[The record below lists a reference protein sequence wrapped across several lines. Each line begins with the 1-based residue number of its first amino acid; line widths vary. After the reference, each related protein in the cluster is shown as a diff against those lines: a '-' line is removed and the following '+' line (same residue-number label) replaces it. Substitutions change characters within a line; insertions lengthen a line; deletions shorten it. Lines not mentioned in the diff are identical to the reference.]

1 MALFFFYSMSELN
14 SERIDK
20 WLWASR
26 FFKTRSLAQEAIELG
41 RVRVNGER
49 VKPSKEIKLSDRLE
63 IHRGDDIFEV
73 LVAGFNLQRGP
84 ASVAQMMYME
94 TEQGRER
101 RESNA
106 QMRKLAIEPA
116 VDRTTK
122 GRPTKRDGR
131 ELRKLRG
138 Y

>member
-1 MALFFFYSMSELN
+1 MTELN

-49 VKPSKEIKLSDRLE
+49 VKPAKEVKLSDRLE
-63 IHRGDDIFEV
+63 IHRGEDIYEV

-84 ASVAQMMYME
+84 ATTAQLMYME
-94 TEQGRER
+94 TEAGRLR
-101 RESNA
+101 REQNA
-106 QMRKLAIEPA
+106 QMRKLVVEPA
-116 VDRTTK
+116 MDRTTK
-122 GRPTKRDGR
+122 GRPTKREGR
-131 ELRKLRG
+131 ELRKVRG

>member
-1 MALFFFYSMSELN
+1 MSELT

-63 IHRGDDIFEV
+63 IHRGDDIYEV

-84 ASVAQMMYME
+84 ASVAQLMYME
-94 TEQGRER
+94 TEQGRIR
-101 RESNA
+101 RENNA
-106 QMRKLAIEPA
+106 QLRKLAVEHAI
-116 VDRTTK
+116 DRLTK
-122 GRPTKRDGR
+122 GRPTKREGR

>member
-1 MALFFFYSMSELN
+1 MAELN

-49 VKPSKEIKLSDRLE
+49 VKPAKEVKLSHRLE
-63 IHRGDDIFEV
+63 IHRGEDIYEV

-84 ASVAQMMYME
+84 AATAQLMYME
-94 TEQGRER
+94 TEAGRMR
-101 RESNA
+101 REQNA
-106 QMRKLAIEPA
+106 QMRKLAVEPA
-116 VDRTTK
+116 MDRTTK
-122 GRPTKRDGR
+122 GRPTKREGR
-131 ELRKLRG
+131 ELRKVRG

>member
-1 MALFFFYSMSELN
+1 MTELN

-49 VKPSKEIKLSDRLE
+49 VKPAKEVKLSDRLE
-63 IHRGDDIFEV
+63 IHRGEDIYEV

-84 ASVAQMMYME
+84 AATAQLMYME
-94 TEQGRER
+94 TEAGRMR
-101 RESNA
+101 REQNA
-106 QMRKLAIEPA
+106 QMRKLAVEPA
-116 VDRTTK
+116 MDRTTK
-122 GRPTKRDGR
+122 GRPTKREGR
-131 ELRKLRG
+131 ELRKVRG

>member
-1 MALFFFYSMSELN
+1 MAELN

-49 VKPSKEIKLSDRLE
+49 VKPAKEVKLSDRLE
-63 IHRGDDIFEV
+63 IHRGEDIYEV

-84 ASVAQMMYME
+84 AATAQLMYME
-94 TEQGRER
+94 TEAGRMR
-101 RESNA
+101 REQNA
-106 QMRKLAIEPA
+106 QMRKLAVEPA
-116 VDRTTK
+116 MDRTSK
-122 GRPTKRDGR
+122 GRPTKREGR
-131 ELRKLRG
+131 ELRKVRG

>member
-1 MALFFFYSMSELN
+1 MAELN

-49 VKPSKEIKLSDRLE
+49 VKPAKEVKLSDRLE
-63 IHRGDDIFEV
+63 IHRGEDIYEV

-84 ASVAQMMYME
+84 AATAQLMYME
-94 TEQGRER
+94 TEAGRMR
-101 RESNA
+101 REQSA
-106 QMRKLAIEPA
+106 QMRKLAVAPA
-116 VDRTTK
+116 MDRTTK
-122 GRPTKRDGR
+122 GRPTKREGR
-131 ELRKLRG
+131 ELRKVRG

>member
-1 MALFFFYSMSELN
+1 MSELN

-84 ASVAQMMYME
+84 ASVAQLMYME
-94 TEQGRER
+94 TEQGRAR

>member
-1 MALFFFYSMSELN
+1 MAELN

-49 VKPSKEIKLSDRLE
+49 VKPAKEVKLSDRLE
-63 IHRGDDIFEV
+63 IHRGEDIYEV
-73 LVAGFNLQRGP
+73 LVAGFNLQRLP
-84 ASVAQMMYME
+84 AATAQLMYME
-94 TEQGRER
+94 TEAGRMR
-101 RESNA
+101 REQNA
-106 QMRKLAIEPA
+106 QMRKLAVEPA
-116 VDRTTK
+116 MDRTTK
-122 GRPTKRDGR
+122 GRPTKREGR
-131 ELRKLRG
+131 ELRKVRG

>member
-1 MALFFFYSMSELN
+1 MAELN

-49 VKPSKEIKLSDRLE
+49 VKPAKEVKLSDRLE
-63 IHRGDDIFEV
+63 IHRGEDIYEV

-84 ASVAQMMYME
+84 ATTAQLMYME
-94 TEQGRER
+94 TEAGRMR
-101 RESNA
+101 REQNA
-106 QMRKLAIEPA
+106 QMRKLAVEPA
-116 VDRTTK
+116 MDRTTK
-122 GRPTKRDGR
+122 GRPTKREGR
-131 ELRKLRG
+131 ELRKVRG

>member
-1 MALFFFYSMSELN
+1 MAELN

-49 VKPSKEIKLSDRLE
+49 VKPAKEVKLSDRLE
-63 IHRGDDIFEV
+63 IHRGDDIYEV

-84 ASVAQMMYME
+84 AATAQLMYME
-94 TEQGRER
+94 TEAGRMR
-101 RESNA
+101 REQNA
-106 QMRKLAIEPA
+106 QMRKLAVEPA
-116 VDRTTK
+116 MDRTTK
-122 GRPTKRDGR
+122 GRPTKREGR
-131 ELRKLRG
+131 ELRKVRG

>member
-1 MALFFFYSMSELN
+1 MTELN

-49 VKPSKEIKLSDRLE
+49 VKPAKEVKLSDRLE
-63 IHRGDDIFEV
+63 IHRGEDIYEV

-84 ASVAQMMYME
+84 ATTAQLMYME
-94 TEQGRER
+94 TEAGRLR
-101 RESNA
+101 REQNA
-106 QMRKLAIEPA
+106 QMRKLAVEPA
-116 VDRTTK
+116 MDRTTK
-122 GRPTKRDGR
+122 GRPTKREGR
-131 ELRKLRG
+131 ELRKVRG

>member
-1 MALFFFYSMSELN
+1 MAELN

-49 VKPSKEIKLSDRLE
+49 VKPAKEVKLSDRLE
-63 IHRGDDIFEV
+63 IHRGEDIYEV

-84 ASVAQMMYME
+84 ATTAQLMYME
-94 TEQGRER
+94 TEAGRLR
-101 RESNA
+101 REQNA
-106 QMRKLAIEPA
+106 QMRKLAVEPA
-116 VDRTTK
+116 MDRTTK
-122 GRPTKRDGR
+122 GRPTKREGR
-131 ELRKLRG
+131 ELRKVRG

>member
-1 MALFFFYSMSELN
+1 MSELT

-63 IHRGDDIFEV
+63 IHRGDDIYEV

-84 ASVAQMMYME
+84 ASVAQLMYME
-94 TEQGRER
+94 TEQGRIR
-101 RESNA
+101 RENNA
-106 QMRKLAIEPA
+106 QLRKLAVEPA
-116 VDRTTK
+116 IDRLTK
-122 GRPTKRDGR
+122 GRPTKREGR